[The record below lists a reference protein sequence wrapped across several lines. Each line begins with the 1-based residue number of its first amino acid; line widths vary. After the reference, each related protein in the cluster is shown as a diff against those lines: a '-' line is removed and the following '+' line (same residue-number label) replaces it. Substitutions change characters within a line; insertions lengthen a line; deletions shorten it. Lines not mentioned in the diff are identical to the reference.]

1 MDLLVASFR
10 IRFEESEK
18 MELLP
23 DKRFSAFLASSESDA
38 DVTIRVSRLK
48 FEMPDSAVKVFD
60 APLIE
65 EENGRVVLSGKPFW
79 CVWKDAESTIVEVF
93 SPDGSGEKMLVMK
106 DDSNV
111 WNLFMNSTENA
122 VDPLLYPLDG
132 LILYYLTSGK
142 GAIMVHA
149 SAVSY
154 KGKGWLFSGR
164 SGNGKTTIAKLFDS
178 QGIEVIHDDRVI
190 LVKKKGRWF
199 IYSTPVYLNDVPRNA
214 PLDHIWLIEHGKSNV
229 SVPVEGAIATAM
241 VLSNCIQQTWAGEAA
256 EAMLTAIEGVTSMT
270 QVSHLSFV
278 PDANI
283 CNYLIYRKEEAKESA
298 FAVALSMLHDGRSVV
313 VSVGGASMWPAIKPD
328 DRVVI
333 EPLTGAELR
342 PGEVVALTRLG
353 GFVVH
358 RIIDMFS
365 HDGHSYYKTRGDS
378 SLADEHLSEE
388 YEIAGVVREIIRGG
402 TRQTVKSRRL
412 PVGINRIMALLAT
425 LWNQN

>member
-10 IRFEESEK
+10 IRFEESEEL
-18 MELLP
+18 ELLP
-23 DKRFSAFLASSESDA
+23 GQRFSAFLASTQGNA
-38 DVTIRVSRLK
+38 DVTIRVSRSK
-48 FEMPDSAVKVFD
+48 FEMPDGAVKVFD

-65 EENGRVVLSGKPFW
+65 EENGRVVISGKPFW
-79 CVWKDAESTIVEVF
+79 CVWKDAESTIVVVF
-93 SPDGSGEKMLVMK
+93 PPDGSGEKVLVMK
-106 DDSNV
+106 DNSPV
-111 WNLFMNSTENA
+111 WDLFMNSTENA

-132 LILYYLTSGK
+132 LILYYLSSGN

-149 SAVSY
+149 SAVCY

-190 LVKKKGRWF
+190 LVKREGRWF

-241 VLSNCIQQTWAGEAA
+241 VLSNCIQQTWEGEAA
-256 EAMLTAIEGVTSMT
+256 EAMLSAIEDLTSMT

-283 CNYLIYRKEEAKESA
+283 CNYLIYRKEEEKESV
-298 FAVALSMLHDGRSVV
+298 FAVALSMLRDGRSVV
-313 VSVGGASMWPAIKPD
+313 ISAGGASMWPAIKPE

-342 PGEVVALTRLG
+342 PGDVVALIRLG

-358 RIIDMFS
+358 RIIEVFS
-365 HDGHSYYKTRGDS
+365 HDGHRYYKTQGDAS
-378 SLADEHLSEE
+378 PADEHPSEE
-388 YEIAGVVREIIRGG
+388 YEIAGVVKEIIRGG
-402 TRQTVKSRRL
+402 TRQAVNPRRL
-412 PVGINRIMALLAT
+412 PVGINRLMALLAT
-425 LWNQN
+425 LRI